1 MMMYLCIPSPTLVMV
16 SARDLLE
23 LERHDSLTRAGR
35 KQGFLRLL
43 AMGLSLPAAT
53 GVGRGWLV
61 GPSSWC

>member
-1 MMMYLCIPSPTLVMV
+1 MV

-43 AMGLSLPAAT
+43 TMGLSLPAAT